1 MFSTK
6 AACGALRGLPVV
18 ECLGHITE
26 ASPEEQPWGS
36 KGLWLLFPP
45 DLS

>member
-1 MFSTK
+1 MFSAK
-6 AACGALRGLPVV
+6 AACGAVRGLPVV
-18 ECLGHITE
+18 ECLGQILE
-26 ASPEEQPWGS
+26 ASPEEHPRVS